1 MESTTMQRVEC
12 QIRRA
17 EPDDY
22 LSIYEIFCSPSA
34 YAGTLQLPFPSRD
47 QWREQLA
54 HPGDGVYG
62 LVSVVEDR
70 VVGMISL
77 HTNPH
82 KPRRQHAGFLGMGV
96 HEQWQGQGIGSALM
110 TAAIDL
116 ADNWL
121 DLSRLELEVYSD
133 NERAIRLYERHGFE
147 REGLLRQ
154 FAYRNGQFVDALYM
168 ARLRRRA

>member
-1 MESTTMQRVEC
+1 MQRVEC

-22 LSIYEIFCSPSA
+22 LWIYEIYSTPSA
-34 YAGTLQLPFPSRD
+34 YAGTLQLPFPSRE
-47 QWREQLA
+47 QWRERLA
-54 HPGDGVYG
+54 HPAEGVYT

-70 VVGMISL
+70 VVGMIGL

-96 HEQWQGQGIGSALM
+96 HEQWQGRGVGSALM
-110 TAAIDL
+110 RAAIDL

-121 DLSRLELEVYSD
+121 NLSRLELEVYTD
-133 NERAIRLYERHGFE
+133 NAPAIRLYERHGFE
-147 REGLLRQ
+147 REGILRQ
-154 FAYRNGQFVDALYM
+154 YAFRNGEFVDALYM
-168 ARLRRRA
+168 ARLRQHG